1 MQPFEEVVQ
10 SIFTLSQDPPMPPDA
25 DFSFTIDF
33 EKGSGDPRRVFD
45 AASELISGFEMFDGA
60 VAASIDSKTKTVMVL
75 EDVRSGSLRVFLK
88 NVLKR
93 VDDEALKS
101 LEWKKAVGAALVRAK
116 YVALEFLDSE
126 HASGA
131 DAVNGLLIG
140 LREIAEETDIRHLP
154 DYPPIHEG
162 RLISSLDKIQ
172 DAKRILAPG
181 DRLTIETDG
190 KTYEVDLT
198 KTWSPAKSLVVPD
211 TQETHSEGEVILGI
225 RKPDLLGEAMWQ
237 FSHGK
242 VNISASISDEKWLR
256 KFHDRQIALYSGDS
270 MRCRVG
276 FTYVYD
282 EDGGLLEQKTEVIEV
297 LEIIRSGGSQGG
309 FQFDRG

>member
-1 MQPFEEVVQ
+1 
-10 SIFTLSQDPPMPPDA
+10 MPEA

-45 AASELISGFEMFDGA
+45 AASELIAGFELLDSA
-60 VAASIDSKTKTVMVL
+60 VAASIDSKTKTLIVL
-75 EDVRSGSLRVFLK
+75 EDIRSGSLRVILK

-116 YVALEFLDSE
+116 YVALQFLDNE
-126 HASGA
+126 QASGA
-131 DAVNGLLIG
+131 EAVNGLLVG
-140 LREIAEETDIRHLP
+140 LREIAAETDIRHLP

-162 RLISSLDKIQ
+162 RLISSLDKMQ

-198 KTWSPAKSLVVPD
+198 KTWSPAKALVVPD
-211 TQETHSEGEVILGI
+211 TRETSSQGEVILGI

-242 VNISASISDEKWLR
+242 VNISASISDEEWLR
-256 KFHDRQIALYSGDS
+256 KFHEREIALYSGDS
-270 MRCRVG
+270 MRCRVL

-309 FQFDRG
+309 FQFSRT

>member
-1 MQPFEEVVQ
+1 
-10 SIFTLSQDPPMPPDA
+10 MPPDA

-33 EKGSGDPRRVFD
+33 KRGTGDPRRVFD

-60 VAASIDSKTKTVMVL
+60 VAASIDSQTKTVMVL
-75 EDVRSGSLRVFLK
+75 EDVQSGSLRVFLK

-126 HASGA
+126 EASGS
-131 DAVNGLLIG
+131 DAVYSLLHD

-198 KTWSPAKSLVVPD
+198 KTWSPATAIEVPD
-211 TQETHSEGEVILGI
+211 TRETRSEGEVIFGI
-225 RKPDLLGEAMWQ
+225 RRPDLLGEAMWQ

-242 VNISASISDEKWLR
+242 VNISASISDERWLQ

-270 MRCRVG
+270 MRCRVT

-282 EDGGLLEQKTEVIEV
+282 EDGGLLEQKTDVIEV

-309 FQFDRG
+309 FQFGRA